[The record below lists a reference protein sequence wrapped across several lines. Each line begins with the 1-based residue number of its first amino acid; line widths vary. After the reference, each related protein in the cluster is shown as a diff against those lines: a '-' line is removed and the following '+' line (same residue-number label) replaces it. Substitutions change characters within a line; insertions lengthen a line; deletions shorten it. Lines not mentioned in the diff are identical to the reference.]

1 MWPVRRIFLLI
12 FHSPRRRLVYKDRG
26 MVLFMCLLME
36 TTRELQLWIFLR
48 WVVDLVSVLTG
59 NIDWKHNQQRTGTDR
74 NKISSLSNGDGD
86 VNENDKKA
94 IGFLAKQQLCTFI
107 TLFVHLTW
115 KCLISRF
122 MKDVNKRWQILLS
135 LFKIYGRTHVKI
147 MRQWKSALML
157 TRKRLETGDISR
169 RHDWFPREMT
179 SEERALKNPS
189 WWRVTTAQI
198 FHWLKQNSLTA
209 EPIRSG

>member
-48 WVVDLVSVLTG
+48 WVVGLVSVLTG

>member
-1 MWPVRRIFLLI
+1 
-12 FHSPRRRLVYKDRG
+12 
-26 MVLFMCLLME
+26 MCLLME

-48 WVVDLVSVLTG
+48 WVVGLVSVLTG
-59 NIDWKHNQQRTGTDR
+59 NIDWNHNQQRTGTDT
-74 NKISSLSNGDGD
+74 NKISRLSNGDGD
-86 VNENDKKA
+86 VNENDKKNDRVFSQTTTLHVHHA
-94 IGFLAKQQLCTFI
+94 FCTSLCRYCTI
-107 TLFVHLTW
+107 TTW

-122 MKDVNKRWQILLS
+122 MKDVNKRRRILLP